1 MNGIIKFNIL
11 SNYILYFNFQ
21 ASIGVIVA
29 SINEINNKEF
39 TINSGNA
46 SIGKNI
52 PTNIPTNILLLKSN
66 EGKNSIP
73 NNKPIITDIYIF
85 LSFKDLL

>member
-1 MNGIIKFNIL
+1 MNGIIKFNIIN
-11 SNYILYFNFQ
+11 NYILYFNFH
-21 ASIGVIVA
+21 ASIGVTVA
-29 SINEINNKEF
+29 STKEINNKEF

-46 SIGKNI
+46 SIGN
-52 PTNIPTNILLLKSN
+52 NIPTNILLLKSN

>member
-1 MNGIIKFNIL
+1 MNGIIKFSIL
-11 SNYILYFNFQ
+11 CNYILYLNFQ
-21 ASIGVIVA
+21 ASIGVTVA

-46 SIGKNI
+46 SIGN
-52 PTNIPTNILLLKSN
+52 NIPTNILLLKSI

>member
-1 MNGIIKFNIL
+1 MKGIIKSNIL

-46 SIGKNI
+46 SIGN
-52 PTNIPTNILLLKSN
+52 NIPTNILLLKSI

-73 NNKPIITDIYIF
+73 NNNPIITDIYIF